1 MGKALN
7 WERRATPFG
16 RFESSGANVSEGAD
30 LNLHPDRVLFAI
42 VVAGQQL
49 DLPIALRAIK
59 GAALSIFS
67 TDLQDDLGDHR
78 GVGGA
83 LQPTQERRSHT
94 RSLVRAIDPKQQ
106 EVRLVFQQLHQREA
120 NQTARATRDEDLRVG
135 RAKLSEDRA
144 GGPAPPEP
152 VLDQGTREHGD
163 R

>member
-1 MGKALN
+1 M
-7 WERRATPFG
+7 
-16 RFESSGANVSEGAD
+16 SEGAD

-49 DLPIALRAIK
+49 DLPIALRAIE

-67 TDLQDDLGDHR
+67 ANLQDDLGDHR
-78 GVGGA
+78 GVRRA
-83 LQPTQERRSHT
+83 LQPTEERCAHA
-94 RSLVRAIDPKQQ
+94 RSLVRTIDPEQE

-120 NQTARATRDEDLRVG
+120 DQRARATGDEHLGVG
-135 RAKLSEDRA
+135 RAELSEDRA
-144 GGPAPPEP
+144 RGPAPPES